1 MPVDTFLEPI
11 LSLISLLMY
20 FLLFYSILTGFKD
33 IENLI

>member
-1 MPVDTFLEPI
+1 MPIDTFLESV

-20 FLLFYSILTGFKD
+20 FVFFYSILTGFKG